1 MEAVMA
7 LRFSLW
13 ALGVELAR
21 KLIPLLLPLLAKNK
35 DSTGHTDG
43 RADKFEEALERLAIR
58 SAYLDRRIRQI
69 LVVVIV
75 SFFLSLGALII
86 VLAR

>member
-1 MEAVMA
+1 MA
-7 LRFSLW
+7 LRFSRW

-21 KLIPLLLPLLAKNK
+21 KLIQILLPLLEKTK
-35 DSTGHTDG
+35 DSTGQNDS
-43 RADKFEEALERLAIR
+43 RVDKFEEALERLAAR
-58 SAYLDRRIRQI
+58 SAYLDRRIKQI
-69 LVVVIV
+69 MVVVIV

>member
-7 LRFSLW
+7 LRFSRW

-21 KLIPLLLPLLAKNK
+21 KLIPLLLPLLAKK
-35 DSTGHTDG
+35 QTGQTDG

-58 SAYLDRRIRQI
+58 SAYLDRRIKQI
-69 LVVVIV
+69 MVVVIV